1 MVVVS
6 TGMGIFQETLYYL
19 IISALVG
26 YLGHIHSHSYYIGIA
41 LAMPIMIVISIL
53 DMLVFTIF
61 FSGFFALLRFRHWRA
76 NAERR
81 NWELFVFVLVFLID
95 IVVSSV
101 WSEIELFIFK
111 PEFNAA
117 YTSKMNVEWLF
128 SLIGYGIVILVAL
141 GLSRWLS
148 KIRFT
153 QRELNIIFPQM
164 VYVVVM
170 MLFVIEFLRLRRS
183 QGVYEFL
190 VVAFLLT
197 QAAYST
203 TRAISTLRKN
213 KQEAEITSVKQQ
225 LESMS
230 IYTKQLEQSYD
241 QMRQFRHD
249 FKNLLLAVDAGKPED
264 GKQAQYLAALHDYS
278 DQALAQNVLRF
289 SDLTRVQVPT
299 LKTMIV
305 TKLTLAQQQ
314 GLHIHFECLNPIT
327 QLASDEITVIR
338 IVGILLDNAIE
349 ASAGS
354 IDKQMKVLLIDSDC
368 DQELIIENSY
378 AGQLP
383 SVSQMRKQG
392 FSTKG
397 ENRGFG
403 LANVESLLDQHPELA
418 LTNYLAAELY
428 GASLVLTK
436 EVTA

>member
-1 MVVVS
+1 MVTISSEMLV
-6 TGMGIFQETLYYL
+6 IQETLFYL
-19 IISALVG
+19 VLSSLIG
-26 YLGHIHSHSYYIGIA
+26 YLGRIHSRSFYIGILIA
-41 LAMPIMIVISIL
+41 LPVMVVISAADLLSFIV
-53 DMLVFTIF
+53 VFVGLLT
-61 FSGFFALLRFRHWRA
+61 LLRYRHWRGNVA
-76 NAERR
+76 QR
-81 NWELFVFVLVFLID
+81 NWELFVLVLVLLID

-101 WSEIELFIFK
+101 WSGIELYIFK

-117 YTSKMNVEWLF
+117 YTSKMNGESWFTLMGF
-128 SLIGYGIVILVAL
+128 GLEILVAF
-141 GLSRWLS
+141 GLKKWLS

-153 QRELNIIFPQM
+153 PRELRIIFPQM

-170 MLFVIEFLRLRRS
+170 MIFVIEFLRLRRS
-183 QGVYEFL
+183 QGIYEFL

-197 QAAYST
+197 QVAYST
-203 TRAISTLRKN
+203 TRTIATLRTD
-213 KQEAEITSVKQQ
+213 KQAAEITSVKQQ

-249 FKNLLLAVDAGKPED
+249 FKNLLLAIDANKPED

-299 LKTMIV
+299 LKTLIV

-314 GLHIHFECLNPIT
+314 GIHIHFECLNPIT
-327 QLASDEITVIR
+327 QLPSDEITVIR

-349 ASAGS
+349 ASAAS
-354 IDKQMKVLLIDSDC
+354 INKQMKVLLIDSDC

-383 SVSQMRKQG
+383 SVAQMRKQG

-403 LANVESLLDQHPELA
+403 LANVESLLDQHAELA
-418 LTNYLAAELY
+418 LTNYVAAELY

-436 EVTA
+436 EVIA